1 MKKFCFLFLIICG
14 LMVFC
19 LQDCQARQKLNLADL
34 ENKYNAVIGVYAV
47 DMENGKKIC
56 YKPDTRFSYCS
67 THKVFTA
74 AELLRQKNTSDL
86 NEIRKFSAEDILSY
100 APITK
105 DHVADG
111 MTLAEICSA
120 SLRWSDN
127 TAANLILQ
135 EIGGVENF
143 KVALKNIGDQTTK
156 PARNEPE
163 LNLFNPKDNRD
174 TSTPRQMVKNL
185 QVYIFGDIL
194 SDDKKKLLIDWM
206 SDNSI
211 TDTLIKAETPQGWK
225 VIDKSGSGDYGA
237 RNDIAVIYPPNR
249 KPIVMAI
256 MSRRTEKNAKS
267 DDAMI
272 AEAAKRIFDNLVF

>member
-1 MKKFCFLFLIICG
+1 
-14 LMVFC
+14 
-19 LQDCQARQKLNLADL
+19 
-34 ENKYNAVIGVYAV
+34 
-47 DMENGKKIC
+47 MEKIC

-143 KVALKNIGDQTTK
+143 KVALKNIGDKTTK

-174 TSTPRQMVKNL
+174 TSTPRQMVKICKSI
-185 QVYIFGDIL
+185 YSAIF
-194 SDDKKKLLIDWM
+194 
-206 SDNSI
+206 
-211 TDTLIKAETPQGWK
+211 
-225 VIDKSGSGDYGA
+225 
-237 RNDIAVIYPPNR
+237 
-249 KPIVMAI
+249 
-256 MSRRTEKNAKS
+256 
-267 DDAMI
+267 
-272 AEAAKRIFDNLVF
+272 

>member
-1 MKKFCFLFLIICG
+1 M
-14 LMVFC
+14 
-19 LQDCQARQKLNLADL
+19 
-34 ENKYNAVIGVYAV
+34 
-47 DMENGKKIC
+47 
-56 YKPDTRFSYCS
+56 
-67 THKVFTA
+67 
-74 AELLRQKNTSDL
+74 
-86 NEIRKFSAEDILSY
+86 SY

-143 KVALKNIGDQTTK
+143 KVALKNIGDKTTK

-185 QVYIFGDIL
+185 QVYIKPYPL
-194 SDDKKKLLIDWM
+194 SRTFLREREKQQFLPEPLLL
-206 SDNSI
+206 SF
-211 TDTLIKAETPQGWK
+211 
-225 VIDKSGSGDYGA
+225 Y
-237 RNDIAVIYPPNR
+237 
-249 KPIVMAI
+249 
-256 MSRRTEKNAKS
+256 
-267 DDAMI
+267 
-272 AEAAKRIFDNLVF
+272 

>member
-86 NEIRKFSAEDILSY
+86 NEIRKFLAEEILSY

-111 MTLAEICSA
+111 MSLAEICSA

-143 KVALKNIGDQTTK
+143 KVALKNIGDKTTK

-185 QVYIFGDIL
+185 QV
-194 SDDKKKLLIDWM
+194 
-206 SDNSI
+206 
-211 TDTLIKAETPQGWK
+211 
-225 VIDKSGSGDYGA
+225 
-237 RNDIAVIYPPNR
+237 
-249 KPIVMAI
+249 
-256 MSRRTEKNAKS
+256 
-267 DDAMI
+267 
-272 AEAAKRIFDNLVF
+272 

>member
-1 MKKFCFLFLIICG
+1 M
-14 LMVFC
+14 
-19 LQDCQARQKLNLADL
+19 
-34 ENKYNAVIGVYAV
+34 
-47 DMENGKKIC
+47 
-56 YKPDTRFSYCS
+56 
-67 THKVFTA
+67 
-74 AELLRQKNTSDL
+74 
-86 NEIRKFSAEDILSY
+86 SY

-143 KVALKNIGDQTTK
+143 KVALKNIGDKTTK

-206 SDNSI
+206 SDNSHNRH
-211 TDTLIKAETPQGWK
+211 AYQGRN
-225 VIDKSGSGDYGA
+225 SA
-237 RNDIAVIYPPNR
+237 RLGESYR
-249 KPIVMAI
+249 QERF
-256 MSRRTEKNAKS
+256 RR
-267 DDAMI
+267 
-272 AEAAKRIFDNLVF
+272 L